1 MSAKIIIDV
10 PNVPKFNP
18 VAPYSTALKAG
29 EFLFITGQVSTDQT
43 NQIIGEGD
51 IREQV
56 RQIFRNLGEILHAAG
71 ADYSDLVKLV
81 YFYQHIDDVAKL
93 AGVREEF
100 LSEPF
105 PAVTG
110 VEIARL
116 ADKKLLVE
124 IDAIAWKP

>member
-1 MSAKIIIDV
+1 MSAKIKIDV

-29 EFLFITGQVSTDQT
+29 DFLFITGQVSTDQT
-43 NQIIGEGD
+43 NQIIGIGD

-56 RQIFRNLGEILHAAG
+56 RQIFRNLGEILRTAG

-124 IDAIAWKP
+124 IDAIAWIP

>member
-1 MSAKIIIDV
+1 MSEKIRIDV

-18 VAPYSTALKAG
+18 VAPYSTA
-29 EFLFITGQVSTDQT
+29 I
-43 NQIIGEGD
+43 
-51 IREQV
+51 
-56 RQIFRNLGEILHAAG
+56 
-71 ADYSDLVKLV
+71 KLV